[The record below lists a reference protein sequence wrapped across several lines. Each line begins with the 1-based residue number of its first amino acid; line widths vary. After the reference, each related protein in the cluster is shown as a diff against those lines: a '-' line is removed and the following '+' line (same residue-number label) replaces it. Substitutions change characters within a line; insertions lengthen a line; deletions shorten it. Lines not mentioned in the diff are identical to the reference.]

1 MVTLFDAAD
10 PEVSQGREL
19 TVREMVDLGARDV
32 REQLSEHPEVQSEL
46 MRVLS
51 LVYAGLG
58 EESDGM
64 ELAQEAYDQQM
75 TLSDGEPSSDL
86 AGALYAM
93 GVLKDDVGESGE
105 SRLFHEQ
112 ALAMRRALYGN
123 EHLDVAQSLND
134 LGVTL
139 YGIGK
144 YDSSRVVW
152 EEALIIRESLH
163 ADSHRDI
170 AESLSNLGAVY
181 GDLFF
186 LSGFEDT
193 DLFDRAES
201 YYVRAIDMTRRERG
215 EDHPFY
221 ASHLHN
227 FGVTLLDRGVLQEAE
242 SKFEEAIAKRT
253 LIYGRYHDVTAR
265 SINMMG
271 RVRMAQGR
279 LMKRSRISRVIR
291 HTRPAAR
298 PPTCDCGHRP
308 YHSRRAGQRRE
319 RPSSAINHYLAALD
333 IFQEALPV
341 GNRRIVSAARSVG
354 DLLEGEGRLAEA
366 ERYLDLVVDA
376 FDASS
381 PQNATQVGDLI
392 NLARVQMQ
400 NGRRQVAE
408 GHLAAA
414 ETWLAAN
421 PNEELSAAIATLRG

>member
-152 EEALIIRESLH
+152 EEALTIRESLH

-221 ASHLHN
+221 ASNLHN

-279 LMKRSRISRVIR
+279 LDEAEPYFQESYDIHVRLLGPRHVIVAID
-291 HTRPAAR
+291 HTIL
-298 PPTCDCGHRP
+298 
-308 YHSRRAGQRRE
+308 AGLDKRRE

-400 NGRRQVAE
+400 NGRRQ
-408 GHLAAA
+408 AA